1 MSHRLAEL
9 DAQRELMLGGIS
21 HDLRTPLARMRVA
34 IELLDAKDAALVEEM
49 AASIAE
55 MDRMIGRFLH
65 YARANYRESPACA
78 VLDDVVREALA
89 MYRSEARLAFEL
101 CASAPRLFAVECAR
115 HTLLNLVQNALEYGR
130 PPVRVR
136 TAMAPGEVSV
146 IVEDSGDGLSNEQW
160 REAVRPFNRLGAPV
174 SNGHSGL
181 GLALVVRLVTMSGG
195 SVSGENADGVFAVT
209 VRLPAKTC

>member
-1 MSHRLAEL
+1 MMNA
-9 DAQRELMLGGIS
+9 MLS
-21 HDLRTPLARMRVA
+21 
-34 IELLDAKDAALVEEM
+34 
-49 AASIAE
+49 
-55 MDRMIGRFLH
+55 
-65 YARANYRESPACA
+65 
-78 VLDDVVREALA
+78 
-89 MYRSEARLAFEL
+89 
-101 CASAPRLFAVECAR
+101 AR

-209 VRLPAKTC
+209 VRFPAKTC